1 MKRRLNYIT
10 HDSWWDTDVDIIDQ
24 LKTEYDVYVVVR
36 SSSFSDNKYPVK
48 QIEGVNVRDFVAKYS
63 NKNPLSIFL
72 NIRVFFLL
80 LVYRFKPG
88 SLNYYVIGDNPLQ
101 QLFIYYL
108 YPKKHT
114 IIATHNFVEH
124 VDGRRDVYGFKKKF
138 YDNYKY
144 FHFYSSIQLDLFR
157 KQYPHNNG
165 AFYSLM
171 PLKDFGCPTGKYNI
185 DKSNKIVFTFFGS
198 TRAYKRPDL
207 FIEAANALSDERAIF
222 LYVGS
227 ANKGTWDRY
236 KDLIKSKNIIEDIR
250 FIDND
255 EIPAIFSTT
264 DFLVLPYEDATQS
277 GPSMIAINYG
287 VPIIASDLPIFRRLI
302 RNGENGFLFKVGDL
316 NELIKVEKTA
326 LSLDENELAEMK
338 RAQLNFK
345 ADYNKKN
352 DVFKSFHTFIKE
364 HKV

>member
-24 LKTEYDVYVVVR
+24 LKAEYDVHVIVR

-48 QIEGVNVRDFVAKYS
+48 HIQGVKIRDFTAKYS
-63 NKNPLSIFL
+63 NKNLLSIFQ
-72 NIRVFFLL
+72 NIRVFFWL
-80 LVYRFKPG
+80 LVYRFRPG

-108 YPKKHT
+108 YTKNHS
-114 IIATHNFVEH
+114 IIAIHNFIEH
-124 VDGRRDVYGFKKKF
+124 VDGRGKGYGFKKKF
-138 YDNYKY
+138 FENYKY
-144 FHFYSSIQLDLFR
+144 FHFYSSIQFDLFR
-157 KQYPHNNG
+157 KHYPHKNG

-171 PLKDFGCPTGKYNI
+171 PLKNFGCPTGKYKIN
-185 DKSNKIVFTFFGS
+185 KSNKIVFTFFGS

-227 ANKGTWDRY
+227 ANKGTWDKY
-236 KDLIKSKNIIEDIR
+236 KDLIKSKNLIIDIR

-255 EIPAIFSTT
+255 EIPDIFSIT

-287 VPIIASDLPIFRRLI
+287 VPIIASDQPIFRRLI
-302 RNGENGFLFKVGDL
+302 KNGENGYLFKPGDL

-326 LSLDENELAEMK
+326 LSLDKDELAEMK

-345 ADYNKKN
+345 ADYNKKS
-352 DVFKSFHTFIKE
+352 DILKSFHTFVKE